1 LTCDALGLPQE
12 ARMHYSQARA
22 ARKRGPGL

>member
-12 ARMHYSQARA
+12 ARLHYSQARA
-22 ARKRGPGL
+22 ARQGGTA